1 MILKA
6 DTILAFDANIERT
19 NMLITSMEK
28 IKGYDRM
35 YQDRAYEQHY
45 KLGQAVTESQN
56 KELLK
61 IEAACAEHAIISM
74 ATVYETFLK
83 DLLQEVLYEY
93 GEYFCSIE
101 TDYTEIIKKLVKGAK
116 KHDYQSIGK
125 ELGINSRYGYTQLFK
140 AYSIPIETPEEKALY
155 DFIFVYRNS
164 FIHHG
169 NKMSANTLKKLEA
182 QQVVKEEAL
191 TTRSKRLRTK
201 VERAIPKTWIKVLKL
216 LEKKTKKK

>member
-1 MILKA
+1 MILKT
-6 DTILAFDANIERT
+6 DTILAFAANVERT
-19 NMLITSMEK
+19 NILITSMEK
-28 IKGYDRM
+28 IKGYNRI
-35 YQDRAYEQHY
+35 YQERSYEQNY
-45 KLGQAVTESQN
+45 KMGQVITEVQN
-56 KELLK
+56 RELVK

-93 GEYFCSIE
+93 GGYFCLKE
-101 TDYTEIIKKLVKGAK
+101 TNYSETITKLVKGPK
-116 KHDYQSIGK
+116 KNDYQSIGK
-125 ELGINSRYGYTQLFK
+125 ALGINSRYGYIQFFK

-155 DFIFVYRNS
+155 DLIFVYRNS

-169 NKMSANTLKKLEA
+169 SKMSANTLKKLEA
-182 QQVVKEEAL
+182 QDIVKEQTL

-201 VERAIPKTWIKVLKL
+201 VERAIPKTRIKVLQL